1 MKNIFAIAER
11 DLKAYFTSPI
21 AYVVLTI
28 FIFLAGFFFYQM
40 LGSLV
45 QNASI
50 RAMQAAQTGQPPQPM
65 DMPGDLMRN
74 FLSVMVSVMLF
85 ILPLITMP
93 LFSEEKKRGTI
104 ELLLTA
110 PVTDIQVV
118 LGKFLAAA
126 LFYILMLA
134 TTLVELVILFT
145 YSQPALGPIIT
156 GYLGVLLY
164 GLAFLAI
171 GMFISTL
178 TENQIIASILT
189 FAVILMLWLI
199 DGLSRSA
206 GPTMSAIL
214 QYLSVFGHLNDFLT
228 GVVSTSHIIF
238 YISLT
243 LVGLFLTYRS
253 LDSLRWRG

>member
-1 MKNIFAIAER
+1 
-11 DLKAYFTSPI
+11 
-21 AYVVLTI
+21 
-28 FIFLAGFFFYQM
+28 
-40 LGSLV
+40 
-45 QNASI
+45 
-50 RAMQAAQTGQPPQPM
+50 
-65 DMPGDLMRN
+65 
-74 FLSVMVSVMLF
+74 
-85 ILPLITMP
+85 
-93 LFSEEKKRGTI
+93 
-104 ELLLTA
+104 
-110 PVTDIQVV
+110 
-118 LGKFLAAA
+118 
-126 LFYILMLA
+126 MLA